1 MQEHPQTFL
10 LDRLDRLAARS
21 CWHVVSARVLA
32 ITVGGPAAP
41 LTCGGTVS
49 TLEIPGSARA
59 PPAGRERNRVADRRP
74 GVCQPETPVQKRIPR
89 NATQVVFLPHLSG
102 E

>member
-10 LDRLDRLAARS
+10 LGRLDRLAARS
-21 CWHVVSARVLA
+21 RWYFVSAWVLA
-32 ITVGGPAAP
+32 IAIGGPAAP
-41 LTCGGTVS
+41 LTSRGTVS

-59 PPAGRERNRVADRRP
+59 PPADRERNRVADRRP